1 MVFLGTSQFIFI
13 LSNCKFL
20 VLNAPYRPTTLISLD
35 NECICK
41 IYPGVMFNLSMHS
54 QNSK

>member
-1 MVFLGTSQFIFI
+1 MVFLSTSQFIFI
-13 LSNCKFL
+13 LSLNFKFL
-20 VLNAPYRPTTLISLD
+20 VLNAPLPIALISLD